1 MAILNFEVPK
11 ELADKVYQLVEKA
24 HSGGK
29 IRKGANETTK
39 SVERGEAKL
48 TIFAEDVNP
57 PEVVAHLPLISKEK
71 SIPCISVSSK
81 AELGAAA
88 GLPVGTAA
96 VAIVDAGD
104 SKKLLQD
111 ITKTIEVLTKGKE
124 PEKEEPK
131 QETPEEEKTEEKPK
145 KAAKKPKEDKPEEA
159 KE

>member
-24 HSGGK
+24 RNSGK

-48 TIFAEDVNP
+48 AIFADDVNP
-57 PEVVAHLPLISKEK
+57 PEVVMHLPIISKEK
-71 SIPCISVSSK
+71 SIPCVSVPTK

-96 VAIVDAGD
+96 VSVVDAGD
-104 SKKLLQD
+104 GKKLLQD
-111 ITKTIEVLTKGKE
+111 IAKSLDILSGGKPKAEKESKEEKAEE
-124 PEKEEPK
+124 PEKEE
-131 QETPEEEKTEEKPK
+131 
-145 KAAKKPKEDKPEEA
+145 
-159 KE
+159 